1 MAGRGRQAAVD
12 PAALRS
18 PRMVAFFGRVMA
30 RHMARRFHG
39 VRVARPGVPTLPED
53 RPAVIYCNH
62 PSWWDAAFLMV
73 LQSAGFPGRHGFGPI
88 DAAAIGQYGFMR
100 RIGLFPI
107 EPDTR
112 SGAAT
117 FLRTATALLRDAR
130 TILWVTAEG
139 HFTDPRRRPVRLRSG
154 VAHLAAQLD
163 RGVIVPLAIEY
174 PFWTESAPEALAK
187 FGAPIDIAEHPGLL
201 ADGWQGVLE
210 SRLEAEM
217 DALAALSMER
227 RADAFLPL
235 LEGRSGVGGVYDLWR
250 RAKAWTRGERFD
262 PAHGDHRA
270 ADRPTTRP
278 ITGGPP
284 R

>member
-1 MAGRGRQAAVD
+1 MAGRGGQAAVD

-112 SGAAT
+112 SGAAA

-139 HFTDPRRRPVRLRSG
+139 HFTDPRRRPVRLRGG
-154 VAHLAAQLD
+154 VAHLAARLD

-174 PFWTESAPEALAK
+174 PFWTESAPEALAS
-187 FGAPIDIAEHPGLL
+187 FGPPIEIADHRSLCVADWQSLL
-201 ADGWQGVLE
+201 E
-210 SRLEAEM
+210 RRLQAEM
-217 DALAALSMER
+217 NSLAGLSMDR
-227 RADAFLPL
+227 SAGAFVPL
-235 LEGRSGVGGVYDLWR
+235 LEGRAGVGGIYDLWR
-250 RAKAWTRGERFD
+250 RGRAWARGQRFD
-262 PAHGDHRA
+262 PAHGDHRRLP
-270 ADRPTTRP
+270 DGRPR
-278 ITGGPP
+278 
-284 R
+284 